1 MYLRDHFVI
10 WEWNID
16 GDALEKATAAILWP
30 VYSYMRWLP
39 SYDEIAAMIFIIVMG
54 SLIVHAIAAI
64 KRSYSKIR
72 RKHLKRERIFHVYVT
87 PRKLYWICTTSLSAN
102 LDPGFPLQ
110 RRSNYIAKLSTTLTR
125 FQGGNCW
132 SSSSFNIRYWKL
144 LLKSNIEYYY
154 WTLKY
159 VVHPSSISQ
168 DVGKVLVAGG
178 YWPLSTCLIFLL
190 NGIGTHEHALE
201 RNTHDMCVM

>member
-1 MYLRDHFVI
+1 MGMKHWWWRTRVSHCS
-10 WEWNID
+10 NIM
-16 GDALEKATAAILWP
+16 ASLFIHEMAAIIWDSCDDFYHCNEFFNCP
-30 VYSYMRWLP
+30 CNSCHQK
-39 SYDEIAAMIFIIVMG
+39 IIFQNKEKTFKAWKNFSRLCHTAQIVLNLYNITF
-54 SLIVHAIAAI
+54 SKPWSRIPFTEKI
-64 KRSYSKIR
+64 K
-72 RKHLKRERIFHVYVT
+72 L
-87 PRKLYWICTTSLSAN
+87 
-102 LDPGFPLQ
+102 
-110 RRSNYIAKLSTTLTR
+110 YIAKLSTTLTR

-132 SSSSFNIRYWKL
+132 SSSYFDIRYWKL

-190 NGIGTHEHALE
+190 NGIGTHEHALQ
-201 RNTHDMCVM
+201 RNTHDICVM

>member
-1 MYLRDHFVI
+1 MGMKHWWWRTRVSHCS
-10 WEWNID
+10 NIM
-16 GDALEKATAAILWP
+16 ASLFIHEMAAIIWDSCDDFYHCNEFFNCP
-30 VYSYMRWLP
+30 CNSCHQK
-39 SYDEIAAMIFIIVMG
+39 IIFQ
-54 SLIVHAIAAI
+54 
-64 KRSYSKIR
+64 IR
-72 RKHLKRERIFHVYVT
+72 RKHLKRQRIFHVYVT

-132 SSSSFNIRYWKL
+132 SSSYFDIRYWKL

-190 NGIGTHEHALE
+190 NGIGTHEHALQ
-201 RNTHDMCVM
+201 RNTHDICVM